1 MNIETKVAELMET
14 LNYAVSPKEV
24 AGVLRRALE
33 SASRLPDEWV
43 AAANSR
49 AAATEK
55 LLRDADTALRDL
67 GACAAPDCEEPNCL
81 RIRQRIEQHLAGGW

>member
-1 MNIETKVAELMET
+1 
-14 LNYAVSPKEV
+14 
-24 AGVLRRALE
+24 
-33 SASRLPDEWV
+33 V

-49 AAATEK
+49 AAATET